1 MVFFQQDC
9 SDVQKVY
16 NGVPQGIW
24 NLAVLLFI
32 IDVSNFTMKCMFQL
46 IEAEWRIHVSEN
58 YTIIGSDKSL
68 SPARRQAII
77 WTNDGI
83 LLIRPLSTHFS
94 YFLSK
99 LKHFHWQICIWKC
112 RLPKWRPFC
121 PGFNVLNMVADDAII
136 SISATTSDEL

>member
-1 MVFFQQDC
+1 
-9 SDVQKVY
+9 
-16 NGVPQGIW
+16 
-24 NLAVLLFI
+24 
-32 IDVSNFTMKCMFQL
+32 MKCMFQL

-94 YFLSK
+94 EFFIEIKTFSLTNLH
-99 LKHFHWQICIWKC
+99 LKVSSAKVTVILP
-112 RLPKWRPFC
+112 RL
-121 PGFNVLNMVADDAII
+121 
-136 SISATTSDEL
+136 